1 MDAFKNMKT
10 IKPAFWLAN
19 AQEACERLAY
29 FGIRA
34 ILPLMMVSVGTGGLG
49 LDMAQKGI
57 IYGVW
62 AFIQCIIP
70 MVSGG
75 FAESFGYKKSLI
87 VAFIIN
93 TCGYLLMANIL
104 NVATIISGSTEIN
117 TTINFI
123 LMFIAGC
130 TIGVGTAIFKPPVQ
144 GIVAR
149 SLNKKNSGFGFG
161 LFYWVVNIGGFL
173 APMAA
178 SALRG
183 SSEAPTWHYVFYG
196 AAFVT
201 LFNLLITLLFF
212 KEPNHAVD
220 DESKEAIDVENASS
234 DDKAETPS
242 NEATEAKLADADA
255 KPSETETKKPVSQD
269 KVHKSAWQVL
279 TETLGTLWHDKMI
292 LVFLLIVSGFWLM
305 FMQLWDLLPNFI
317 DEWVDRRG
325 VGNFLAQA
333 GIFNSF
339 LEADGSLK
347 PEMIINIDSAAI
359 ILFVLP
365 LSAFFSRYK
374 MMTSLI
380 LGMTLS
386 VIGFVMSGLTMSG
399 SVVCLAIF
407 IFAIGEIICS
417 PKFNEYIGMTAPKDK
432 KAIYMGF
439 SNIPFAIGW
448 GLGNIISG
456 PLYKV
461 LSSKTTLATKFLVE
475 NGANKASLEDKPIT
489 DLMPMVQE
497 VLEKQNGT
505 AYDSYQATQVLW
517 EMYSPWTIWLIL
529 GAIGLL
535 SMIGMFY
542 FYFKSG
548 MASKDNANDNAN
560 DEVKKEAVKEEALA
574 S

>member
-1 MDAFKNMKT
+1 MKT

-34 ILPLMMVSVGTGGLG
+34 ILPLMMVSVGAGGLG

-93 TCGYLLMANIL
+93 TGGYLLMANIL
-104 NVATIISGSTEIN
+104 NVATLITGSPEIN

-212 KEPNHAVD
+212 EEPEQVVA
-220 DESKEAIDVENASS
+220 DESKEAIDEEDGSS
-234 DDKAETPS
+234 HNDA
-242 NEATEAKLADADA
+242 EAKTDDAEA
-255 KPSETETKKPVSQD
+255 KKTETETTKPVSQD
-269 KVHKSAWQVL
+269 KVHKSAGQVL

-325 VGNFLAQA
+325 VGNLLAQT
-333 GIFNSF
+333 GLFNSF

-386 VIGFVMSGLTMSG
+386 VIGFVMSGLTMS
-399 SVVCLAIF
+399 SSIVCLAIF

-417 PKFNEYIGMTAPKDK
+417 PKFNEYIGMTAPEDK

-448 GLGNIISG
+448 GVGNIISG
-456 PLYKV
+456 PLYKL
-461 LSSKTTLATKFLVE
+461 LSSKSVLATKFLVE
-475 NGANKASLEDKPIT
+475 NGVDKNSLADKTIT
-489 DLMPMVQE
+489 ELMPMVQQ

-535 SMIGMFY
+535 SMLGMFY

-548 MASKDNANDNAN
+548 MASKDNAK
-560 DEVKKEAVKEEALA
+560 DEVREDANEGIKEEAVAL
-574 S
+574 